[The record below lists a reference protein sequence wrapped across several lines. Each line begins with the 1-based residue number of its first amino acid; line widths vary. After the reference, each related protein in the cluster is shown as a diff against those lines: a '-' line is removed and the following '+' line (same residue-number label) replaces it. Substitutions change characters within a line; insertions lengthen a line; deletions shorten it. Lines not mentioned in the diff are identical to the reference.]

1 MSFWF
6 RQYYSSCKTG
16 NMDSALSIW
25 FLLLWLGGDSCNL
38 VGSFLADQLPLQV
51 KSDSK
56 CFYTYYTYKYCAFIR
71 QSEGLSW
78 FCYSLNL
85 RPNLKPS
92 MSSTSVDNK
101 CHSSLF
107 SILTFVSPLDIHCGL
122 LRLGRLANAVY
133 VLVLQTKEQKSKK
146 WVEHHVS

>member
-1 MSFWF
+1 MLCEELIYTLHLLSFY

-56 CFYTYYTYKYCAFIR
+56 GFCFYTYCQI
-71 QSEGLSW
+71 E
-78 FCYSLNL
+78 
-85 RPNLKPS
+85 
-92 MSSTSVDNK
+92 
-101 CHSSLF
+101 
-107 SILTFVSPLDIHCGL
+107 
-122 LRLGRLANAVY
+122 
-133 VLVLQTKEQKSKK
+133 
-146 WVEHHVS
+146 